1 MEIKEVSWNRL
12 NLIDCIAF
20 NKNISYKSSNN
31 DKSSAYIFQ
40 HDHWKPW
47 CKDWFQWIL
56 GDHVLCG
63 SGEKSRGGRKLII
76 KVWYGFSLVI
86 WFISELMCQNALYYR
101 VHLYYL
107 VPIWVLRCLFISV
120 VFYQSL
126 ITLTA
131 LLWLHPCMCSY
142 VI

>member
-20 NKNISYKSSNN
+20 NKNIFYKSSNN
-31 DKSSAYIFQ
+31 NKSSAYIFQ

-47 CKDWFQWIL
+47 CKD
-56 GDHVLCG
+56 VRCG
-63 SGEKSRGGRKLII
+63 SGEKIRGGNKLII
-76 KVWYGFSLVI
+76 KVWNGFFLVI

-107 VPIWVLRCLFISV
+107 VPVWVLRCLFISV

>member
-20 NKNISYKSSNN
+20 NKNIFYKSSNN
-31 DKSSAYIFQ
+31 NKSSAYIFQ

-47 CKDWFQWIL
+47 CKDV
-56 GDHVLCG
+56 HCG
-63 SGEKSRGGRKLII
+63 SGEKIRGGRKLII

-107 VPIWVLRCLFISV
+107 VPVWVLRCLFISV
-120 VFYQSL
+120 VFFYQSL
-126 ITLTA
+126 ITLIA